1 MNRERIGIFGG
12 TFNPIHKGHVKAA
25 KEVQKVFQLEK
36 ILFIP
41 SYIPPHKMSPD
52 IASPSHRMK
61 MVELAISSFPRFVPS
76 SIEIDAGGKSYSILT
91 LAKLKEKFLDTSMF
105 FILGVDAFL
114 EIETWR
120 DHEVVLEQCH
130 FVVISR
136 PGYRLKDAEKS
147 LGEEY
152 IKRMVWVSDSY
163 RFKEKQNGGHNIFF
177 LSISA
182 LNIASKDVRE
192 RVREG
197 KYIGDLVAKPVGEYI
212 RQNKLYQRGK

>member
-1 MNRERIGIFGG
+1 MNRQRVGIFGG

-25 KEVQKVFQLEK
+25 KDVQKTFQLDK

-41 SYIPPHKMSPD
+41 SYIPPHKASPD
-52 IASPSHRMK
+52 IASPLHRMK
-61 MVELAISSFPRFVPS
+61 MVELAISPYPRFVPS

-91 LAKLKEKFLDTSMF
+91 VAKLKEKFLDTSMF

-120 DHEVVLEQCH
+120 DHEKLLEQCH

-136 PGYRLKDAEKS
+136 PGYYLRDAIKTV
-147 LGEEY
+147 GKEY
-152 IKRMVWVSDSY
+152 TERMVWVSDS
-163 RFKEKQNGGHNIFF
+163 FKYGKNQNRGHKIFF

-192 RVREG
+192 KVKEG
-197 KYIGDLVAKPVGEYI
+197 KYIGNFVAKTVEKYI
-212 RQNKLYQRGK
+212 WQNKLYQRGK

>member
-1 MNRERIGIFGG
+1 MKRQGIGIFGG
-12 TFNPIHKGHVKAA
+12 TFNPIHRGHLKAA
-25 KEVQKVFQLEK
+25 KEVQKFFLLEK

-91 LAKLKEKFLDTSMF
+91 LEKLKKRFPDTPMF

-120 DHEVVLEQCH
+120 DYELVLEQCH
-130 FVVISR
+130 FIVMSR
-136 PGYRLKDAEKS
+136 PGHRLNEARKI
-147 LGEEY
+147 LGKEY
-152 IKRMVWVSDSY
+152 TKRMVRVSGAIK
-163 RFKEKQNGGHNIFF
+163 FKKKRNKGHKIFF
-177 LSISA
+177 LSIPA
-182 LNIASKDVRE
+182 LNISSMDIRKKIKVGEDIGGLVPE
-192 RVREG
+192 PVE
-197 KYIGDLVAKPVGEYI
+197 KYIH
-212 RQNKLYQRGK
+212 QNKLYQRGK